1 MFTGL
6 VRHVGELVE
15 IERRG
20 NAARL
25 VIAAPALA
33 AELASGDSV
42 AVDGACLTV
51 TGLDEGAFAVDAVP
65 TTLGRTTLGGLEP
78 GRRLNLERAVRAEE
92 PLGGH
97 IVQGHVD
104 GVGEV
109 VEVLEGGA
117 AVGTGAESGAS
128 GAEGGTEEGAGRTL
142 RIRLP
147 EGVAEYTVER
157 GSLTVDGVS
166 LTVAG
171 LSDGV
176 AKLAIIPYTLGHTNL
191 GRLGAGSRVNLEAD
205 VVAKYVARLLH
216 PYRAAEAE

>member
-6 VRHVGELVE
+6 IRHVGRIESREAREGAMRFVIEAPGLEPEL
-15 IERRG
+15 
-20 NAARL
+20 AAGDSVSVDGVCL
-25 VIAAPALA
+25 TA
-33 AELASGDSV
+33 AELQAGT
-42 AVDGACLTV
+42 L
-51 TGLDEGAFAVDAVP
+51 AVDAVP
-65 TTLGRTTLGGLEP
+65 TTLGRTTLADFRP
-78 GRRLNLERAVRAEE
+78 GRPVNLERAVRAGE

-109 VEVLEGGA
+109 LEA
-117 AVGTGAESGAS
+117 AREAEALV
-128 GAEGGTEEGAGRTL
+128 L

-147 EGVAEYTVER
+147 GEVSQFTVDR

-166 LTVAG
+166 LTVAE

-191 GRLGAGSRVNLEAD
+191 GRLEAGARVNLEAD
-205 VVAKYVARLLH
+205 VIGKYVARLLA
-216 PYRAAEAE
+216 PYAGRRPRPAPGDVAGAARPGEP